1 MHEKIKKECQ
11 VIKHNHHNDK
21 VTMTSPIIL
30 TTPTKSRPVR
40 VGVLT
45 TPFKMASDKKSE
57 VGELR

>member
-30 TTPTKSRPVR
+30 TTPTKSRPV
-40 VGVLT
+40 LT